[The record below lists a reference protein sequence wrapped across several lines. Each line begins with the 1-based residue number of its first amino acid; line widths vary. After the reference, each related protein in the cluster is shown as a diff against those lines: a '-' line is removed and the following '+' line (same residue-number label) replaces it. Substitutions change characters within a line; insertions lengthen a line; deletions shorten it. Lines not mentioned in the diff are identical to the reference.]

1 MERKV
6 PSVGDRMANQT
17 GCEDGADKES
27 RVEGQ
32 DSDAGEAESACGK
45 YMDKEPDDGCAN
57 CGDSRDPDDWRY
69 E

>member
-6 PSVGDRMANQT
+6 PSVGDRTANQT

-27 RVEGQ
+27 RVEGRN
-32 DSDAGEAESACGK
+32 SDAGEAESACGK
-45 YMDKEPDDGCAN
+45 YVDIERDDGCAN
-57 CGDSRDPDDWRY
+57 YGDGRDPDDGRY